1 MEVLFHIALY
11 VTITG
16 VQKKSSFDQRLRHR
30 GSTVRYIFIY
40 LNSIFAGIRIFQHL
54 NLSLVRFDPIRLMRS
69 KLQDAY
75 LYKTA
80 LSPRV
85 PRFQTSKQGRI

>member
-1 MEVLFHIALY
+1 MEVLFHIALC

-69 KLQDAY
+69 KPQDAY

-80 LSPRV
+80 LSPRLL
-85 PRFQTSKQGRI
+85 RFQTSKQGRI